1 MDTQKFKEQMLIDIA
16 PIWPIKDEINY
27 SHKDAPDVIATESM
41 LAYINQKAND
51 KKFECVNAIP
61 LGE

>member
-1 MDTQKFKEQMLIDIA
+1 MLIDIA

-41 LAYINQKAND
+41 LAYINQKANN